1 MENVN
6 CNLCGENDYK
16 TFKVFSY
23 NYKLVKCNNCGLV
36 YLNPRPKEEEM
47 SEEYNENYHIDKI
60 LQSLPSGK
68 KEINDKINKN
78 LGRINE
84 INKLKEN
91 INNRK
96 ILDIGCGAGFF
107 LAGMKRSG
115 WKVRGIEISDWA
127 KNYAEEVLK
136 LEVEYSSIEEADYKE
151 KFDVITMFHVLE
163 HLPDPSDSLLKISK
177 FLKKDGLLFIK
188 GPNFGSF
195 DRMWHG
201 KKWKGYLDKTHL
213 YYFNIESYKN
223 ILIKNNFSISEVKP
237 QNWNPFFHILEIF
250 SGDGL
255 KADHPS
261 GFVQNRYQKLINNP
275 IIKVLNKMLLIF
287 PYIFNIKG
295 RDVTIIA
302 KKRS

>member
-16 TFKVFSY
+16 TFKVFSD

-47 SEEYNENYHIDKI
+47 SEEYNENYHVDKI
-60 LQSLPSGK
+60 LQSLPSGE

-115 WKVRGIEISDWA
+115 WTVRGIEISDWA
-127 KNYAEEVLK
+127 KNYAIEILN
-136 LEVEYSSIEEADYKE
+136 LDVEYSSVEEADYRE
-151 KFDVITMFHVLE
+151 EFDVITMFHVLE

-177 FLKKDGLLFIK
+177 FLKKDGLLVIK
-188 GPNFGSF
+188 GPNIDSF
-195 DRMWHG
+195 DRIWHG
-201 KKWKGYLDKTHL
+201 KNWRRYDLPFHF
-213 YYFNIESYKN
+213 YHFNIKSYKN

-237 QNWNPFFHILEIF
+237 QTWNPFFHILETF

-261 GFVQNRYQKLINNP
+261 GFVQNRYQELINNP
-275 IIKVLNKMLLIF
+275 IIKVLNKMFLIF